1 MTTVKTVAYI
11 VQWVHMCP
19 TACKW
24 HPTSYK
30 WKQLTSNPKTLTWTS
45 HELTS
50 QEMKIPKLLQL
61 ANTYKPMNSFCKMFG
76 QFCKQNWKTLAT
88 VSPASVSSPEL
99 TASIVSWTASAMK
112 TCTSSNKTARR
123 SKTTNAFKFKWLANL
138 CPSHFLDLYSV
149 SKLTAIEVASR
160 VPLWLSFCLS
170 GGSFLGRP
178 RWLPTAATFSWNWL
192 TSDIWSRSGKD
203 QTRWTSE
210 PHTNVRHVWLFEE
223 PITILFNYSTQHRTS
238 IEVLRLTRS
247 VALPCFWG
255 K

>member
-1 MTTVKTVAYI
+1 
-11 VQWVHMCP
+11 
-19 TACKW
+19 
-24 HPTSYK
+24 
-30 WKQLTSNPKTLTWTS
+30 
-45 HELTS
+45 
-50 QEMKIPKLLQL
+50 MKIPKLLQL

-178 RWLPTAATFSWNWL
+178 RWSQPLQPSAGIGWHLTFEVALEKTKLGEPRSRIQ
-192 TSDIWSRSGKD
+192 TSAMSDSSRSP
-203 QTRWTSE
+203 S
-210 PHTNVRHVWLFEE
+210 PFC
-223 PITILFNYSTQHRTS
+223 S
-238 IEVLRLTRS
+238 IIVPSIGRQS
-247 VALPCFWG
+247 KF
-255 K
+255 